1 MRLSSVFIRVVTF
14 AAAALISLVG
24 ARVAVTF
31 IEETSV
37 QAVQDGLE
45 DNGMDWATVI
55 GDGLQIIIEGEA
67 PTEMARLRAV
77 NIAGGVV
84 DASRVINNAGVKPSQ
99 TIAAPDFAI
108 EILRNDAGVSLIG
121 LIPATTDRT
130 QLSEQIQD
138 IADGSN
144 VTDLLETGDY
154 PTPDGWRSSL
164 NYALSALE
172 QLPRSKISVAPG
184 QVTIT
189 AISDSAEQKRSLEQM
204 LRQRRPDGVE
214 LTLMVTAPRPV
225 VSPYITRFSLSEEG
239 ATFDACTA
247 DTDTARETI
256 LSAATEAG
264 LSEVTT
270 CTIAL
275 GVPSRTWGDTVAMTI
290 RSLTELGGGTVTLS
304 DTDISLVGA
313 IGTPQDR
320 FDEIV
325 GRLENALPEVY
336 ALEATLPVID
346 TAADSGPA
354 EFSATFS
361 PEGILQLRGKVPDDM
376 TNTLVENFAHA
387 KFAGADLV
395 MATRVA
401 DGMPNGWSVRVL
413 AALEALSNL
422 DHGGVTVTPTE
433 LTILGQTSEEQA
445 ASDIS
450 GMLVEKLGQ
459 DTPFDL
465 NVTYVEKVIEV
476 DLGPSPEQ
484 CVADVNTITD
494 GRKITF
500 DPGSTTL
507 TADARNIMDDI
518 AEVLRDCVDL
528 QIEVAGYTDSQGREE
543 MNLNL
548 SQQRA
553 EAVLQALLA
562 RRVPTGSF
570 VAQGYG
576 EADPIADN
584 ETEEGREANR
594 RIEFR
599 LVTPDAAPTDETPT
613 EDTPATD
620 QETATEAET
629 EATDSQ

>member
-1 MRLSSVFIRVVTF
+1 
-14 AAAALISLVG
+14 
-24 ARVAVTF
+24 
-31 IEETSV
+31 
-37 QAVQDGLE
+37 
-45 DNGMDWATVI
+45 
-55 GDGLQIIIEGEA
+55 
-67 PTEMARLRAV
+67 
-77 NIAGGVV
+77 
-84 DASRVINNAGVKPSQ
+84 
-99 TIAAPDFAI
+99 
-108 EILRNDAGVSLIG
+108 
-121 LIPATTDRT
+121 
-130 QLSEQIQD
+130 
-138 IADGSN
+138 
-144 VTDLLETGDY
+144 
-154 PTPDGWRSSL
+154 
-164 NYALSALE
+164 
-172 QLPRSKISVAPG
+172 
-184 QVTIT
+184 
-189 AISDSAEQKRSLEQM
+189 
-204 LRQRRPDGVE
+204 
-214 LTLMVTAPRPV
+214 
-225 VSPYITRFSLSEEG
+225 
-239 ATFDACTA
+239 
-247 DTDTARETI
+247 
-256 LSAATEAG
+256 
-264 LSEVTT
+264 
-270 CTIAL
+270 
-275 GVPSRTWGDTVAMTI
+275 
-290 RSLTELGGGTVTLS
+290 
-304 DTDISLVGA
+304 
-313 IGTPQDR
+313 
-320 FDEIV
+320 
-325 GRLENALPEVY
+325 
-336 ALEATLPVID
+336 
-346 TAADSGPA
+346 
-354 EFSATFS
+354 
-361 PEGILQLRGKVPDDM
+361 M

-500 DPGSTTL
+500 DPGSSTL
-507 TADARNIMDDI
+507 TADARTIMDDI